1 MILTNPSGRPSQQA
15 RLARGNMTSI
25 VTTATTTQLGI
36 PVLVARGSGT
46 LCVVTQPAGHP
57 PLQLHTRTTVREK
70 IALHRRRWDGSEG
83 SQRIKETLASEGV
96 FFRPLTEDPDWGR
109 GSCFYFCR
117 LNLGRG

>member
-1 MILTNPSGRPSQQA
+1 MILTNPSGRPSQQAMLEDNLPKTCQLSTESKVIYYSRKVLVSCLPRYSADA

-57 PLQLHTRTTVREK
+57 PLQLHARTTVGEK
-70 IALHRRRWDGSEG
+70 
-83 SQRIKETLASEGV
+83 
-96 FFRPLTEDPDWGR
+96 
-109 GSCFYFCR
+109 
-117 LNLGRG
+117 